1 MAVSEEFSGDEE
13 IIELVSSYRSLQAEF
28 QTIYG
33 MVEERR
39 QISPVSKNNLKIINR
54 TFFNLKIIY

>member
-39 QISPVSKNNLKIINR
+39 QISPVSKNNFKIKNQ

>member
-28 QTIYG
+28 QTIYA

-39 QISPVSKNNLKIINR
+39 QISPVSKNKFRLINQFFKI
-54 TFFNLKIIY
+54 